1 LSQFD
6 SPREDAAAKLA
17 QLLPPA
23 AVDALLADAEA
34 SGVPI
39 DGPDG
44 LLSQMTKAVLER
56 ALDVEI
62 ADHLGYEHGDP
73 AGHGSGNSRNG
84 HGRKT
89 VLTTAG
95 PVELEIPRDRN
106 GSFTP
111 AIVPKRKRRLGQ
123 VEDMILS
130 LYARGMSTRD
140 ITEHLSEVYGAK
152 VSAATISRVTD
163 VVVEEIAAWQSRPV
177 DPVYPILYVDAIRI
191 KIRDGGVVA
200 NKAAHV
206 VIGVD
211 VEGIKQV
218 LGIWIQQSEGAKFW
232 HGVLTELRN
241 RGVATP
247 CSSAATG

>member
-1 LSQFD
+1 MSRSD
-6 SPREDAAAKLA
+6 SSCDEAAKQLA
-17 QLLPPA
+17 QVLPPA
-23 AVDALLADAEA
+23 ALDALLADAEA
-34 SGVPI
+34 SGTPI
-39 DGPDG
+39 DGPEG
-44 LLSQMTKAVLER
+44 LLARITKSVLER

-62 ADHLGYEHGDP
+62 ADHLGYEYGDP
-73 AGHGSGNSRNG
+73 AGNGSGNSRNG

-95 PVELEIPRDRN
+95 PVDLEVPRDRN
-106 GSFTP
+106 GTFDP
-111 AIVPKRKRRLGQ
+111 VIVPKRKRRLGQ

-140 ITEHLSEVYGAK
+140 ITEHLAEVYGAA
-152 VSAATISRVTD
+152 VSAATVSRVTE
-163 VVVEEIAAWQSRPV
+163 VVADEIAAWQSRPV
-177 DPVYPILYVDAIRI
+177 DPVYPILYIDAIRL

-218 LGIWIQQSEGAKFW
+218 LGVWIQQTEGAKFW

-241 RGVATP
+241 RGVP
-247 CSSAATG
+247 RRVVRLL